1 MSYKSCDI
9 LKNPIIEEYIK
20 GRRRLS
26 KTKVELLDNSI
37 TKYNKEFLSNIN
49 ELNGEFY
56 KLIRA
61 DMIAIE
67 LINRYCTN
75 AKEIDNIRNLIRAQS
90 GAISFNGMLKKA
102 LKSYSIKHSDIHKA
116 IKDDIDKEYDR
127 VKRNQQTLYV
137 IFDELGISILLHKM
151 KEVTGMDF
159 VEYISY
165 VEETYEIEKP
175 IFDKFDE
182 EARKQKAEYYSKLTE
197 YTMELI
203 QFFVSENNIDI
214 KENISE
220 ALRLR
225 REAYKK
231 DKENKQKEKEDNK
244 KDKILQ
250 RINRNAAYIQMDIT
264 ASYGDALKVLKRA
277 EASDLYKRVEK
288 LEKVYYVAFTKITKT
303 EKSERIHIRY
313 AKNDIFVESP
323 SEMDLFRTKKE
334 AIEAKNKLEERYID
348 ESMVYTIHQLLV
360 NKPNDTY
367 SDEKIAK
374 KRQEVEAERREQ
386 SIRIQEEKERERKED
401 LIKEKIKA
409 CRFMNININ
418 TPEEL
423 EQLPTD
429 IIENCLFKYR
439 GVMGW
444 PSWKRAEYFRKEA
457 AKEVDE
463 MYKKQYEKQAA
474 VEKEKRC
481 KKREKEKK
489 EIEEYKLRKDELQA
503 SGDQEAYISCL
514 VCERRGDNY
523 FTGKALPSSY
533 LKKSTL
539 YFKNN

>member
-1 MSYKSCDI
+1 MYYKSCDI
-9 LKNPIIEEYIK
+9 LKNPIIEEYINGK
-20 GRRRLS
+20 RRIS
-26 KTKVELLDNSI
+26 KTKVELLDNNL
-37 TKYNKEFLSNIN
+37 TKYNKEFLSNVK
-49 ELNGEFY
+49 ELNEEFY

-61 DMIAIE
+61 NIIAIE
-67 LINRYCTN
+67 LINKYCIN
-75 AKEIDNIRNLIRAQS
+75 AKETGNIHNLIRAQS
-90 GAISFNGMLKKA
+90 ETIKFNSILKKA
-102 LKSYSIKHSDIHKA
+102 LKSYSIKHSDIHKI

-137 IFDELGISILLHKM
+137 IFDELGISILLHKI

-165 VEETYEIEKP
+165 IEETYEVEKP

-182 EARKQKAEYYSKLTE
+182 EARKQKTEYYSKLTE
-197 YTMELI
+197 YTMEIMQL
-203 QFFVSENNIDI
+203 FVSENNIDI

-220 ALRLR
+220 ALRLH

-231 DKENKQKEKEDNK
+231 DKENKQKEKEDSK
-244 KDKILQ
+244 RDKILQ

-264 ASYGDALKVLKRA
+264 ASYYESLKILKRA
-277 EASDLYKRVEK
+277 EASDLYKNVESLGK
-288 LEKVYYVAFTKITKT
+288 AYYIAFTKITKT

-313 AKNDIFVESP
+313 SKDDIFVESP
-323 SEMDLFRTKKE
+323 SEMDLFRTEKE
-334 AIEAKNKLEERYID
+334 AIDVKNKLEERYID
-348 ESMVYTIHQLLV
+348 ESMIYTIHQLLV

-374 KRQEVEAERREQ
+374 KRQEAEAERKEAF
-386 SIRIQEEKERERKED
+386 IRIQEEKERKRKED

-423 EQLPTD
+423 EQLSTD
-429 IIENCLFKYR
+429 VIENCLFKYR
-439 GVMGW
+439 KVMGW

-474 VEKEKRC
+474 E
-481 KKREKEKK
+481 EKEKK
-489 EIEEYKLRKDELQA
+489 RKKREEDKQEVDKYKLMKDELLA
-503 SGDQEAYISCL
+503 SGDQEAYTSCL

-533 LKKSTL
+533 LKKSPL

>member
-90 GAISFNGMLKKA
+90 GTISFNGMLKKA

-244 KDKILQ
+244 KDKILK
-250 RINRNAAYIQMDIT
+250 N
-264 ASYGDALKVLKRA
+264 LKVLFLTTF
-277 EASDLYKRVEK
+277 ESFYFG
-288 LEKVYYVAFTKITKT
+288 AF
-303 EKSERIHIRY
+303 
-313 AKNDIFVESP
+313 
-323 SEMDLFRTKKE
+323 
-334 AIEAKNKLEERYID
+334 
-348 ESMVYTIHQLLV
+348 
-360 NKPNDTY
+360 
-367 SDEKIAK
+367 
-374 KRQEVEAERREQ
+374 
-386 SIRIQEEKERERKED
+386 
-401 LIKEKIKA
+401 
-409 CRFMNININ
+409 
-418 TPEEL
+418 
-423 EQLPTD
+423 
-429 IIENCLFKYR
+429 
-439 GVMGW
+439 
-444 PSWKRAEYFRKEA
+444 
-457 AKEVDE
+457 
-463 MYKKQYEKQAA
+463 
-474 VEKEKRC
+474 
-481 KKREKEKK
+481 
-489 EIEEYKLRKDELQA
+489 
-503 SGDQEAYISCL
+503 
-514 VCERRGDNY
+514 
-523 FTGKALPSSY
+523 
-533 LKKSTL
+533 
-539 YFKNN
+539 